1 PVTKKLH
8 LVVDTNIPQAADA
21 FSGLGE
27 VTLAEGRALRR
38 EHLTGA
44 DVLLVRSITRV
55 TEELLVGTPVRFVG
69 TATIGTDHVDTD
81 YLRDAGIGFASA
93 AGCNAN
99 SVAEYI
105 VAALLEIAA
114 LDGGSLA
121 GRTLGVVGCGNIG
134 SRVMALA
141 GALGMRVLVND
152 PPRQRARQPGEWTA
166 LDALL
171 ADSDIVTLHVPLNTD
186 GPDRTVG
193 LLDAAALGGMK
204 PSAWL
209 INTSRGAVV
218 PDAALRAALETGE
231 LAGAILDVWESEPGV
246 DPAISRLVEIG
257 TPHIAGYSI
266 DGKLNG
272 TRMMLEAVC
281 RHFGR
286 VASWDPDVPP
296 LPEPVLA
303 AAEIAAASREETLR
317 RAVSHSCPLRR
328 DHAALRAGLIEEHA
342 KRAAHFDRLR
352 REYPIRHEFRHFTVK
367 GRGLPEECLLAL
379 QTLGFGVA

>member
-1 PVTKKLH
+1 VTKKLH
-8 LVVDTNIPQAADA
+8 LVVDTNIPQATDA
-21 FSGLGE
+21 FASLGE

-38 EHLTGA
+38 EHLARA

-55 TEELLVGTPVRFVG
+55 TRELLAGTPVRFVG
-69 TATIGTDHVDTD
+69 TATIGTDHVDTE

-99 SVAEYI
+99 SVAEYV
-105 VAALLEIAA
+105 VAALLEISA

-134 SRVMALA
+134 SRVVALA

-152 PPRQRARQPGEWTA
+152 PPRQRAQQAGDWTA
-166 LDALL
+166 LELLL
-171 ADSDIVTLHVPLNTD
+171 AEADIVTLHVPLNIEGT
-186 GPDRTVG
+186 DRTVG
-193 LLDAAALGGMK
+193 LLDAANLSRMK

-231 LAGAILDVWESEPGV
+231 LAGAILDVWESEPAV
-246 DPAISRLVEIG
+246 DPALSRLVEIG

-272 TRMMLEAVC
+272 TRMMLDAVC

-286 VASWDPDVPP
+286 VAAWDPEIPAH
-296 LPEPVLA
+296 PEPKLA
-303 AAEIAAASREETLR
+303 ASEIAAPSREESLR
-317 RAVSHSCPLRR
+317 RAVTHSCPLRR
-328 DHAALRAGLIEEHA
+328 DHAALRAGMLQDPA
-342 KRAAHFDRLR
+342 ARAAHFDRLR
-352 REYPIRHEFRHFTVK
+352 REYPIRHEFRHFTIQ
-367 GRGLPEECLLAL
+367 GRGLSEECLIAFR
-379 QTLGFGVA
+379 TLGFGVA